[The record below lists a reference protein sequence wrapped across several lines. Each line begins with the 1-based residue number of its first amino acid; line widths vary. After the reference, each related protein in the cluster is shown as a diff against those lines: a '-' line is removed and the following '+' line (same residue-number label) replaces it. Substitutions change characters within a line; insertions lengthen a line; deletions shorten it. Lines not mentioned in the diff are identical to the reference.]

1 MFVINI
7 DPPAG
12 MIKFRLPAN
21 EKTTLSLLRL
31 KYLIVFS
38 IRGIASPTQGRS
50 RLTKKD

>member
-12 MIKFRLPAN
+12 MIKFRFPAD
-21 EKTTLSLLRL
+21 EHTPLGLLRL

-50 RLTKKD
+50 RLTKRG